1 MDPVTQSVQQM
12 YEQYPY
18 PSGLPNM
25 TAGFDIRLLLS
36 YVEQSPKDS
45 RPYHALEAG
54 CGRGPAVL
62 AAATLQPEV
71 TFTAMDINTV
81 GLKEATLNAEQRG
94 LNNLTFHQVDLMALT
109 GITVPEGGFDVIHS
123 AGVLHHTADP
133 QLGLNNLAEILAP
146 HGVMSIMLYGTYGR
160 QALYRLIDCID
171 ILSPIQAQIS
181 ERITPGRLLAEAAED
196 SLFKNNYWSSTYL
209 NLDVEFVDTCLN
221 VKETSFDVTGL
232 WQFIKNAGMK
242 FVRWVEPDVWSVDK
256 RIKNPEL
263 RARLKAL
270 SEFEQYKIMERLF
283 EIPKLEFIICKNTN
297 QQRAPIA
304 AAAIE
309 ASGFAVNPE
318 VSFQVTKRNLNN
330 AQRIESV
337 TYKVRGR
344 EAVIEAD
351 PILGSVLLLL
361 SEQNSHFSGAD
372 MLNVLIQHGAS
383 RDYAY
388 ELIDSLLQK
397 EVIFVPHRR

>member
-71 TFTAMDINTV
+71 TFSAMDINTV

-109 GITVPEGGFDVIHS
+109 GITVPEGGFDVIHC

-181 ERITPGRLLAEAAED
+181 ERIAPGRLLAEAAED
-196 SLFKNNYWSSTYL
+196 SLFKDNYWSSTYL
-209 NLDVEFVDTCLN
+209 NPDVEFVDTCLN

-232 WQFIKNAGMK
+232 WQFIENAGMK

-297 QQRAPIA
+297 QQRVPTTA
-304 AAAIE
+304 AAVE

-337 TYKVRGR
+337 AYKVRGR

-351 PILGSVLLLL
+351 PILGSILLLL

-388 ELIDSLLQK
+388 ELIDSLRQK
-397 EVIFVPHRR
+397 EVIFVPHCR

>member
-71 TFTAMDINTV
+71 TFSAMDINTV

-109 GITVPEGGFDVIHS
+109 GITVPEGGFDVIHC

-160 QALYRLIDCID
+160 QALYRMIDCID

-181 ERITPGRLLAEAAED
+181 ERIAPGRLLAEAAED
-196 SLFKNNYWSSTYL
+196 SLFKDNYWSSTYL
-209 NLDVEFVDTCLN
+209 NPDVEFVDTCLN

-232 WQFIKNAGMK
+232 WQFIENAGMK

-297 QQRAPIA
+297 QQRVPTTA
-304 AAAIE
+304 AAVE

-337 TYKVRGR
+337 AYKVRGR

-351 PILGSVLLLL
+351 PILGSILLLL

-397 EVIFVPHRR
+397 EVIFVPHCR

>member
-71 TFTAMDINTV
+71 TFSAMDINTV

-109 GITVPEGGFDVIHS
+109 GITVPEGGFDVIHC

-181 ERITPGRLLAEAAED
+181 ERIAPGRLLAEAAED
-196 SLFKNNYWSSTYL
+196 SLFKDNYWSSTYL
-209 NLDVEFVDTCLN
+209 NPDVEFVDTCLN

-232 WQFIKNAGMK
+232 WQFIENAGMK

-297 QQRAPIA
+297 QQRVPTTA
-304 AAAIE
+304 AAVE

-337 TYKVRGR
+337 AYKVRGR

-351 PILGSVLLLL
+351 PILGSILLLL

-397 EVIFVPHRR
+397 EVIFVLHRR